1 MCRIF
6 SNKKGQVGET
16 VTWIVAT
23 IIIISILGITF
34 FVAAGFSFGG
44 DKSVGQTTQVDI
56 LASKSF
62 FSYLLTDDVYNQ
74 IKTEEDFNEANGNL
88 AKEIFEGFYGG
99 EYTKDVWVG
108 ILFNQDLSGEENVYF
123 GEKPSISGGGGKVGQ
138 IFVHVSERIKLGE
151 EKSFGFILL
160 KQGVESYF

>member
-34 FVAAGFSFGG
+34 FVAEFSFGG
-44 DKSVGQTTQVDI
+44 DKEVSPTTQVDI

-88 AKEIFEGFYGG
+88 AKEIFKGFYGE

-108 ILFNQDLSGEENVYF
+108 ILFNQGLSGEENVYF
-123 GEKPSISGGGGKVGQ
+123 GKKPSTSGGGGKVGQ

-151 EKSFGFILL
+151 EKNFGFILL